1 MIDLSFDNFYKNTL
15 LLAEGG
21 NIFSDRRIQKA
32 EVIPTLKH
40 IEQITGLSLVDN
52 TLGSTGKAESS
63 GDLDVVIDSNL
74 HTKDKLIKDLIAKGV
89 DPTHLKKTGIE
100 VAYKAPIIN
109 SNGEE
114 TGDYIQ
120 ADLMFHDDPQYLKF
134 YYDNNE
140 KLPYKGAHRNI
151 TLASIAKTKGYSLSM
166 KGLADRETKQIVTK
180 DPEELAKR
188 VLGEDATKKDLFNLP
203 SIIAYLR
210 KHHTQEEIEAMVQE
224 AEKTI
229 GMRVI

>member
-1 MIDLSFDNFYKNTL
+1 MIELSFDNFYKNTL

-21 NIFSDRRIQKA
+21 NIFSDRRIQKS
-32 EVIPTLKH
+32 EVIPTLKR

-109 SNGEE
+109 DSGKE

-120 ADLMFHDDPQYLKF
+120 ADLMFHDDPEFLKF

-151 TLASIAKTKGYSLSM
+151 TLSAIAKSKSLTLSM
-166 KGLADRETKQIVTK
+166 KGLCNRETKQLITK
-180 DPEELAKR
+180 DPDSIAKYI
-188 VLGEDATKKDLFNLP
+188 LGEDASKKDLFNLP
-203 SIIAYLR
+203 SILGYLK
-210 KHHTQEEIEAMVQE
+210 KHYSKEELHTMLQDAEE
-224 AEKTI
+224 TI
-229 GMRVI
+229 GMRLV

>member
-1 MIDLSFDNFYKNTL
+1 VIELSFDNFYKHTT

-21 NIFSDRRIQKA
+21 NIFSDRRIQKS
-32 EVIPTLKH
+32 EVLPTLKH
-40 IEQITGLSLVDN
+40 LEKLTGLSLVDN

-63 GDLDVVIDSNL
+63 GDIDVVIDSNL
-74 HTKDKLIKDLIAKGV
+74 HSKDKLIKDLITKGE
-89 DPTHLKKTGIE
+89 DPTHMKKTGIE
-100 VAYKAPIIN
+100 VAYKGQIIDAQGN
-109 SNGEE
+109 PTE
-114 TGDYIQ
+114 DYVQ
-120 ADLMFHDDPQYLKF
+120 VDFMFHDDPEYLKF

-140 KLPYKGAHRNI
+140 KAPYKGAHRNI

-188 VLGEDATKKDLFNLP
+188 VLGEDATKQDLFNLP
-203 SIIAYLR
+203 SIISYLR
-210 KHHTQEEIEAMVQE
+210 KHHTNEEIEAMVQE

-229 GMRVI
+229 GLRVI

>member
-1 MIDLSFDNFYKNTL
+1 MIELSFDNFYKNTL

-21 NIFSDRRIQKA
+21 NIFSDRRIQKS
-32 EVIPTLKH
+32 EVIPTLKRV
-40 IEQITGLSLVDN
+40 EQLTGLSLTDN

-74 HTKDKLIKDLIAKGV
+74 HSKDKLIKDLISKGV
-89 DPTHLKKTGIE
+89 DPTRLKKTGIE
-100 VAYKAPIIN
+100 VAYKAPIISN
-109 SNGEE
+109 NGEE

-120 ADLMFHDDPQYLKF
+120 VDLMFHEDPEYLRF

-151 TLASIAKTKGYSLSM
+151 ILASIAKTKGYSLSM

-180 DPEELAKR
+180 DPDELAKR
-188 VLGEDATKKDLFNLP
+188 ILGEDATKKDLFNLP
-203 SIIAYLR
+203 SIIGYLK
-210 KHHTQEEIEAMVQE
+210 KHHTQEEVEAMVKE
-224 AEKTI
+224 GEERI
-229 GMRVI
+229 GLRVI